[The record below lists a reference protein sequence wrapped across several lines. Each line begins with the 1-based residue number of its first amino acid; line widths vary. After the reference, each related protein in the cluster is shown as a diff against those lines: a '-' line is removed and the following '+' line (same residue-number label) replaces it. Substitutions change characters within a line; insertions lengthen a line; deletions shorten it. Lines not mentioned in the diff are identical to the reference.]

1 LKKEKML
8 KVIILGVKNMIKVI
22 FELDKINALKLLAQ
36 NDDD

>member
-1 LKKEKML
+1 ML

-22 FELDKINALKLLAQ
+22 FELDKINTLKLLAQ